1 LNTFPLQISQ
11 NSRSDVTGPDRVA
24 YAYFDYADA
33 LALREMASQ
42 AELPRYLLAPEV
54 MVFRYVPDLRQQ
66 VLSTPSGTRGHVLM
80 RRWR

>member
-1 LNTFPLQISQ
+1 MNTFPLQISQ
-11 NSRSDVTGPDRVA
+11 NSRSDVTGPDRVT

-54 MVFRYVPDLRQQ
+54 MVFLR
-66 VLSTPSGTRGHVLM
+66 
-80 RRWR
+80 